1 MAEILIDGDTMALVK
16 GRIMIMA
23 GGANGIG
30 AATVSVFSHAGA
42 QVFYYDC
49 AEKHGIELNR
59 LLLSQA
65 GQESGSSP
73 FMKADVADYE
83 AQLRV
88 FEAALDRYGTVD
100 MTIYCAGREDSDGW
114 MGAGELNLERVRKV
128 GGQPKSLTPVSS
140 LLGFTE
146 IPGSKAY
153 IASKHGMIGIMRSLR
168 ATSKLDLN
176 VRVNTICPWVI
187 DTRMYRDTF
196 NAVKKSIVV
205 PIKAGEVANIILHVA
220 AAAGF
225 HGKAEFVGR
234 EHGFDINHALPRL
247 EWEWIGEKHM

>member
-1 MAEILIDGDTMALVK
+1 MALVK
-16 GRIMIMA
+16 GRIMIIG

-30 AATVSVFSHAGA
+30 AATVSVFSHTGA

-65 GQESGSSP
+65 GPDSGSSP
-73 FMKADVADYE
+73 FMKADIADYE

-88 FEAALDRYGTVD
+88 FDASLEVD
-100 MTIYCAGREDSDGW
+100 MTIYCAGREDSYGW
-114 MGAGELNLERVRKV
+114 MGAGELNLESVRKV

-140 LLGFTE
+140 SLGFTE
-146 IPGSKAY
+146 VPGSKAY

-168 ATSKLDLN
+168 ASSQLDLN
-176 VRVNTICPWVI
+176 VRVNTIYPWVT

-205 PIKAGEVANIILHVA
+205 SIKPGEVANIILHVA
-220 AAAGF
+220 AAAGL